1 LSESIKIIEL
11 KPVPSEATMIVGL
24 PDVGLVGLIATSYLI
39 SELNL
44 EEIAYMDS
52 DLLPPVVV
60 LHEGLPH
67 APLRIYGNKNLIAVI
82 SEMAIPAPA
91 LYVIMRKIVE
101 WAETKKVKRIVSM
114 GGIPVQNRQTITE
127 PKVFGAAT
135 NQGLL
140 DMLNKKGLK
149 IMNEGYIVGP
159 QALSMRYSSAKK
171 ISAIALLAQSFY
183 NYPDPEAA
191 AMVLKKLSK
200 IFEIKVDISK
210 LEEKGEEIRLKARDI
225 MKRTQ
230 QEMTRMK
237 KSQEYDLP
245 LYV

>member
-1 LSESIKIIEL
+1 LSESVKIVE
-11 KPVPSEATMIVGL
+11 KKTVPSEATMIIGL

-39 SELNL
+39 SELKL

-60 LHEGLPH
+60 LHKGLPH
-67 APLRIYGNKNLIAVI
+67 APLRIYGNQNLIAMI
-82 SEMAIPAPA
+82 SELAVPAPA
-91 LYVIMRKIVE
+91 LYTIMREIVE
-101 WAETKKVKRIVSM
+101 WAEAKKVKRIVSM
-114 GGIPVQNRQTITE
+114 GGIPIENRQAITE
-127 PKVFGAAT
+127 PKVFGAAS
-135 NQGLL
+135 NQELI
-140 DMLNKKGLK
+140 DMLSKKGLN
-149 IMNEGYIVGP
+149 IMEEGYIVGP
-159 QALSMRYSSAKK
+159 QALSMRYSSGKK

-191 AMVLKKLSK
+191 AMVLKELSN
-200 IFEIKVDISK
+200 ISEIKIDISK
-210 LEEKGEEIRLKARDI
+210 LREKGEEIRLKARDI

-230 QEMTRMK
+230 QEMNRMK

>member
-1 LSESIKIIEL
+1 MSELVKIVEK
-11 KPVPSEATMIVGL
+11 KPVPSEATMLIGL
-24 PDVGLVGLIATSYLI
+24 PDVGLVGLIATSYII

-82 SEMAIPAPA
+82 SELAIPAKA
-91 LYVIMRKIVE
+91 LHTVMRTLVD
-101 WAETKKVKRIVSM
+101 WGQAKKVKMMVAM
-114 GGIPVQNRQTITE
+114 GGIPIENRQAITE
-127 PKVFGAAT
+127 PKVYGAASSKE
-135 NQGLL
+135 LL
-140 DMLNKKGLK
+140 DMLSKKELS
-149 IMNEGYIVGP
+149 ILNEGYMVGP
-159 QALSMRYSSAKK
+159 QALTMRYCAEKK

-191 AMVLKKLSK
+191 AMTLKELSK
-200 IFEIKVDISK
+200 ITEIKIDISK
-210 LEEKGEEIRLKARDI
+210 LLEQGEEIRLKARDI

-230 QEMTRMK
+230 GEMTKMK

>member
-1 LSESIKIIEL
+1 LSELVKIVEK
-11 KPVPSEATMIVGL
+11 KPIPSEATMLIGL

-39 SELNL
+39 SELDL

-67 APLRIYGNKNLIAVI
+67 APLRIYGNKDFIAVI
-82 SEMAIPAPA
+82 SELAIPVKA
-91 LYVIMRKIVE
+91 LHTVMRTLVD
-101 WAETKKVKRIVSM
+101 WGQTKKVKMMVAM
-114 GGIPVQNRQTITE
+114 GGIPIENRQAITE
-127 PKVFGAAT
+127 PKVYGAASSKE
-135 NQGLL
+135 LL
-140 DMLNKKGLK
+140 DILGKKELS
-149 IMNEGYIVGP
+149 ILNEGYMVGP
-159 QALSMRYSSAKK
+159 QALAMRYSVEKK

-191 AMVLKKLSK
+191 AMTLKELSK
-200 IFEIKVDISK
+200 ITEIKIDISK
-210 LEEKGEEIRLKARDI
+210 LLEQGEEIRLKGRDI